1 MEEKRD
7 VWEGGMRAAF
17 SAGDGRK
24 TGESVLESIERLSGT
39 RARLLLHDDES
50 DSAPVVRVGGDVPA
64 DDSRYQVVG
73 EIARGGVGVIYK
85 ARDKDLGRDIALKV
99 LRDVHAERADVLE
112 RFIEEAQIGGQ
123 LQHPGIVPVYG
134 MGLQPDGRPFFAMK
148 LIKGR
153 TLGSRLKERG
163 DPSEDRRRFL
173 QIFEQA
179 CQTLAYVHARGV
191 IHRDLKPANILV
203 GGFGEVQVIDWGF
216 GKVLGRAEPARSEDD
231 VRTRIATVRSGS
243 EGTDSIVGSV
253 MGTPAYMPP
262 EQALGHID
270 ELDEQTDVFALGA
283 ILCEILTGKPPYT
296 GSGKDLLVLASQ
308 ARLEP
313 AYERLDACGA
323 DAEIVALAKRALAP
337 LREERLADAQE
348 FASEMSAYLTAAE
361 ERARQAEVD
370 AVTERGRLE
379 DERARTRFERRAKR
393 RVRVLAGVFVG
404 AILLGGG
411 AWFWQNAREQARIAD
426 AREPFE
432 DSLQQATLLAGRKLW
447 DEALTVAHRAAA
459 AAADGDMAERASGL
473 IAAVERDKRLAD
485 ESRLQAQ
492 RDAALLRALEDI
504 RLIWFEDDKPKYDR
518 EFARAFE
525 EHGLDP
531 TSPDAANRLRGRGE
545 AFCAEVVAALDDWIW
560 LRKEF
565 LARDDW
571 TQLRAFAD
579 AATVREGY
587 RRLREPIIA
596 RDREALR
603 RIAGRESHEELGH
616 RGQFALANA
625 LWSVGEPDLAVD
637 LLRRWREERP
647 DDFWV
652 HCLLGRIQEVRAPQE
667 SIDAYTVAAAL
678 RPEHREL
685 LHRLGIVL
693 HQQNNADGALAV
705 WEKGL
710 ALDPDDGHLRSH
722 VVEILLERGEVDR
735 AFAEAQR
742 SVTRNAD
749 DRARGMYGEVL
760 ARRMRERA
768 AGMPDSAG
776 ACENLAQ
783 AHIAAGRAT
792 DALAAAREAIR
803 IAPLSARAHHLAGE
817 AQLRRSRVGLAL
829 AAHRR
834 AVELAPESAQYLLAL
849 GITLRQAGLAD
860 EALPVLA
867 KARKLRPDRVAI
879 HIERSNALTELDRYA
894 EALES
899 GRQVLRLSPGHWGGL
914 NAVANSLYFLG
925 RYEEAADAAKE
936 GLRGL
941 SEIPKNAYSRGRLY
955 RLLGLSLRMQGESE
969 KAFSAYR
976 KAAEEGNRQA
986 RDTLVLHLLEH
997 GRLEEAESES
1007 RHASPSF
1014 AAHCR
1019 RVLDL
1024 RERVPALSRGEFE
1037 PDTAPEWA
1045 EFGMVCAYLQR
1056 DDEAVRCY
1064 LEAFKRDP
1072 GAEFLART
1080 REILLLRSAARASS
1094 ARREEARRL
1103 LENYLRH
1110 VEEIQIERDPIGVH
1124 GILVKAAARGYLGE
1138 TREAPEWR
1146 FFWTRVDAL
1155 RRSAITPGTA
1165 LYAIGRTR
1173 KLSRWQRWRGVIPA
1187 CREAIRLKPGVE
1199 VGIRELLVQALYMR
1213 LRYHEAI
1220 AACQEARKLHPRSA
1234 QLCNLHSLCLAIVGR
1249 HEDAITAC
1257 RDGLAIEPKADLH
1270 HNLAGVQFSLGDLDA
1285 ALAHAEKALEL
1296 RGRDAAGEFRK
1307 SKYLLARIL
1316 YFRSADEALQA
1327 VREAGPFGLYRGLA
1341 SRISRLA
1348 SIEPHLEAIL
1358 SGERTPADAREAA
1371 LFGELCYARGHPE
1384 QAVAFF
1390 RRAFEDE
1397 SSLKE
1402 VYARIAGVCAVRS
1415 AAALPAGE
1423 ARFARLGQA
1432 REWFEADLARLRGEA
1447 DEKPGEVLGELAEW
1461 PAPWIPEVVEPEAL
1475 ARLPAAERAAWE
1487 SFHAARAALRAQI
1500 EEELR

>member
-1 MEEKRD
+1 MDEKRD

-24 TGESVLESIERLSGT
+24 ANESVLDSIERLSGT
-39 RARLLLHDDES
+39 RARLLLHDEES
-50 DSAPVVRVGGDVPA
+50 DSAPVVRVGGDLPA
-64 DDSRYQVVG
+64 DDSRFQVVG

-85 ARDKDLGRDIALKV
+85 ARDKDLGRDIAIKV
-99 LRDVHAERADVLE
+99 LRDIHADRADVLE

-153 TLGSRLKERG
+153 TLASRLKERS

-216 GKVLGRAEPARSEDD
+216 GKVLGRAEPARTEDD
-231 VRTRIATVRSGS
+231 VRTRIATVRSES

-283 ILCEILTGKPPYT
+283 ILCEVLTGKPPYT
-296 GSGKDLLVLASQ
+296 GSSKDLLVLASQ

-313 AYERLDACGA
+313 AFERLDACGA
-323 DAEIVALAKRALAP
+323 DAEIVSLCKRALAP
-337 LREERLADAQE
+337 LREQRLADAQE
-348 FASEMSAYLTAAE
+348 LAAAISAYLTAAE

-379 DERARTRFERRAKR
+379 DERARTQWERRAKR
-393 RVRVLAGVFVG
+393 RVRALAGVFVG
-404 AILLGGG
+404 AILLGGWI
-411 AWFWQNAREQARIAD
+411 WFGQNADEQARIAK
-426 AREPFE
+426 ARGPFE
-432 DSLQQATLLAGRKLW
+432 DSLQQATLLAGRALW
-447 DEALTVAHRAAA
+447 DESLTVAHRAASV
-459 AAADGDMAERASGL
+459 AADDDMRTRASGL
-473 IAAVERDKRLAD
+473 IARVERAKRLA
-485 ESRLQAQ
+485 EEARLQTHK
-492 RDAALLRALEDI
+492 DAALLRALEDV

-525 EHGLDP
+525 EYGLDP
-531 TSPDAANRLRGRGE
+531 ASPDAADRLRARGE
-545 AFCAEVVAALDDWIW
+545 EFCAEVVAALDDWIW

-571 TQLRAFAD
+571 AHLRDLAD
-579 AATVREGY
+579 AATTREGH
-587 RRLREPIIA
+587 RQLREPIIA

-603 RIAGRESHEELGH
+603 RIAGREGHEELGH

-647 DDFWV
+647 DDFWA
-652 HCLLGRIQEVRAPQE
+652 HCLLGRIQEVRAPHE
-667 SIDAYTVAAAL
+667 SIDAYTVASAL
-678 RPEHREL
+678 RPDHREL

-693 HQQNNADGALAV
+693 HQQQDADGALAV

-722 VVEILLERGEVDR
+722 VVEVNLERGDVER
-735 AFAEAQR
+735 AYAEAQR
-742 SVTRNAD
+742 SVARNAD
-749 DRARGMYGEVL
+749 DRARGMYGRVL
-760 ARRMRERA
+760 ARRMRD
-768 AGMPDSAG
+768 PSARVPET
-776 ACENLAQ
+776 ADVHENLAQ
-783 AHIAAGRAT
+783 AHMDGGRPAE
-792 DALAAAREAIR
+792 ALAAAREAIR

-849 GITLRQAGLAD
+849 GIALRQAGLAD

-867 KARKLRPDRVAI
+867 KARRLRPDRTAI
-879 HIERSNALTELDRYA
+879 HVERSNALTELDRYA

-914 NAVANSLYFLG
+914 NAIANSLYFLG
-925 RYEEAADAAKE
+925 RFEEAADAARE

-941 SEIPKNAYSRGRLY
+941 SGNPRNAYSRGRLH

-969 KAFSAYR
+969 EAFAAYR
-976 KAAEEGNRQA
+976 KAVEEGNRQA

-997 GRLEEAESES
+997 GRLEEAESEA
-1007 RHASPSF
+1007 RHASPPF

-1024 RERVPALSRGEFE
+1024 RGRVPALSRGELE

-1045 EFGMVCAYLQR
+1045 EFGVICAYLQR
-1056 DDEAVRCY
+1056 DDEAVRCF
-1064 LEAFKRDP
+1064 LEAFKQDP
-1072 GAEFLART
+1072 AADFLARV
-1080 REILLLRSAARASS
+1080 RDILLLRSAARASS
-1094 ARREEARRL
+1094 ATREEARRL
-1103 LENYLRH
+1103 LEKYLRH
-1110 VEEIQIERDPIGVH
+1110 VEEIRIERDPIGVH
-1124 GILVKAAARGYLGE
+1124 SIMMKAGAPGYLGE

-1146 FFWTRVDAL
+1146 FFWTRADAL
-1155 RRSAITPGTA
+1155 CRSAITPGTA
-1165 LYAIGRTR
+1165 AYAIGRAR

-1220 AACQEARKLHPRSA
+1220 AACEEARKLHPGSA

-1249 HEDAITAC
+1249 HDDAISAC
-1257 RDGLAIEPKADLH
+1257 RDGLAIEPKADLY
-1270 HNLAGVQFSLGDLDA
+1270 HNLAQSQFALGDFDA
-1285 ALAHAEKALEL
+1285 ALEHAAKALEL
-1296 RGRDAAGEFRK
+1296 RGRDAGGEFRK
-1307 SKYLLARIL
+1307 SKYLLARVL
-1316 YFRSADEALQA
+1316 YFRDAAKALEA
-1327 VREAGPFGLYRGLA
+1327 VREAGPLGLYRGLA

-1348 SIEPHLEAIL
+1348 VIEPHLEAIL
-1358 SGERTPADAREAA
+1358 AGERNPGDARETA
-1371 LFGELCYARGHPE
+1371 LFGELCHARGHDE
-1384 QAVAFF
+1384 KAVAFF
-1390 RRAFEDE
+1390 RNAFEE
-1397 SSLKE
+1397 EPGLKE
-1402 VYARIAGVCAVRS
+1402 IYARTAGVSAVRS
-1415 AAALPAGE
+1415 ADSLPAAE
-1423 ARFARLGQA
+1423 ARVARLRLA
-1432 REWFEADLARLRGEA
+1432 RAWFEFELARLRGQV
-1447 DEKPGEVLGELAEW
+1447 DEKPGEVHGELVVW
-1461 PAPWIPEVVEPEAL
+1461 PAPWMPAVVDPEQL
-1475 ARLPAAERAAWE
+1475 ARLPEPERNAWK
-1487 SFHAARAALRAQI
+1487 SFHAERAALRARI
-1500 EEELR
+1500 EEEIR